1 MKKYVLIKYLV
12 DIQCFKH

>member
-1 MKKYVLIKYLV
+1 LIKYLV